1 MKNITV
7 FGGSRPRPGEE
18 TYQQA
23 LRLGQALGQ
32 AGFTVLTGG
41 YIGTMEA
48 VSRGAAEAG
57 AHVIGITCAQIEA
70 WRPVDPNPWV
80 QEERRFATLRE
91 RLLALIDASDA
102 ALALPGGAGTLTEI
116 SMMWNQLLT
125 AAISPRPLILI
136 GPAWQ
141 VIFEAFFAQLGE
153 YVPAD
158 QRAWLYFASDEA
170 EAVEMLVAW
179 RSGQP
184 A

>member
-18 TYQQA
+18 AYEQA
-23 LRLGQALGQ
+23 LRLGQALGR
-32 AGFTVLTGG
+32 AGLTVLTGG

-48 VSRGAAEAG
+48 VSRGAAQTG
-57 AHVIGITCAQIEA
+57 GRVVGVTCAQIEA
-70 WRPVDPNPWV
+70 WRPVNPNPWV

-91 RLLALIDASDA
+91 RLLALIDDCDA

-125 AAISPRPLILI
+125 GAISPRPLILI
-136 GPAWQ
+136 GPTWQ
-141 VIFEAFFAQLGE
+141 AVFEEFFNQLGE

-158 QRAWLYFASDEA
+158 QRAWLSFASDEA
-170 EAVEMLVAW
+170 EAVRMLFNDP
-179 RSGQP
+179 SS
-184 A
+184 